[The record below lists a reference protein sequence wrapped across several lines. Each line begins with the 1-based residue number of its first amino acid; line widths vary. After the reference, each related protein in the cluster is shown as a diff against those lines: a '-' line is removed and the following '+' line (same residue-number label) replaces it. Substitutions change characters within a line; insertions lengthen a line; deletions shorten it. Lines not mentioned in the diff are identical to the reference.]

1 MAHVEILG
9 GSERRRRWSEA
20 EKRRIVEESF
30 GPGRRVVDVARRNE
44 VAASL
49 VFAWRRQ
56 AREALPAMP
65 SFFVPVAIAD
75 PPPSLVP
82 EVSVGEPERTRRTGA
97 RSGLIEIELRG
108 GHRIR
113 VDARV
118 DGDALGRV
126 LDVLARR

>member
-1 MAHVEILG
+1 MVHVEILG
-9 GSERRRRWSEA
+9 GSERRRRWSQS

-30 GPGRRVVDVARRNE
+30 ESGSRVVDVSRRNK

-65 SFFVPVAIAD
+65 PLFVPVAIAG
-75 PPPSLVP
+75 PAPSPAP
-82 EVSVGEPERTRRTGA
+82 EVSAGEPERARRAGA
-97 RSGLIEIELRG
+97 GRGLIEIELRD

-126 LDVLARR
+126 LDALARR

>member
-9 GSERRRRWSEA
+9 GSERRRRWPEI

-30 GPGRRVVDVARRNE
+30 GLGSRVVDVARRNK

-56 AREALPAMP
+56 VREALPAMP
-65 SFFVPVAIAD
+65 PLFVPVAIASAA
-75 PPPSLVP
+75 PPPVP
-82 EVSVGEPERTRRTGA
+82 AASAGEPDRSRRTGA
-97 RSGLIEIELRG
+97 RSGLIEIELRD

-113 VDARV
+113 VD
-118 DGDALGRV
+118 GDALLRV
-126 LDVLARR
+126 LDVFARR

>member
-1 MAHVEILG
+1 MGHVEILG
-9 GSERRRRWSEA
+9 GYDRRRRWPETG
-20 EKRRIVEESF
+20 KRRIVEESF
-30 GPGRRVVDVARRNE
+30 EPGSRVVDVSRRNK

-65 SFFVPVAIAD
+65 PVFVPVAIAG
-75 PPPSLVP
+75 PVPSSVP
-82 EVSVGEPERTRRTGA
+82 DASTGEPERARRAGA
-97 RSGLIEIELRG
+97 GRGLIEIELRD

-126 LDVLARR
+126 LDALARR

>member
-1 MAHVEILG
+1 MAYVEILG
-9 GSERRRRWSEA
+9 GSERRRRWSES

-30 GPGRRVVDVARRNE
+30 EPGSRVVDVARRNM

-56 AREALPAMP
+56 AREALPAMAP
-65 SFFVPVAIAD
+65 VFVPVAIAC
-75 PPPSLVP
+75 PAPSP
-82 EVSVGEPERTRRTGA
+82 APAASAGEPERARRAGA
-97 RSGLIEIELRG
+97 GRGLIEIELRG

-118 DGDALGRV
+118 DSGALGRV
-126 LDVLARR
+126 LDALARR

>member
-65 SFFVPVAIAD
+65 PLFVPVAIAD
-75 PPPSLVP
+75 PPPSLVL

>member
-1 MAHVEILG
+1 MARVEILG
-9 GSERRRRWSEA
+9 RSGRRRRWSES
-20 EKRRIVEESF
+20 EKRHIVEESF
-30 GPGRRVVDVARRNE
+30 GPGSRVVDVARRNR

-56 AREALPAMP
+56 AREAVPAMAP
-65 SFFVPVAIAD
+65 AFVPVAIAG
-75 PPPSLVP
+75 PARSPAPAASA
-82 EVSVGEPERTRRTGA
+82 GEPERARRAGA
-97 RSGLIEIELRG
+97 GRGLIEIELRG

-126 LDVLARR
+126 LDALARR